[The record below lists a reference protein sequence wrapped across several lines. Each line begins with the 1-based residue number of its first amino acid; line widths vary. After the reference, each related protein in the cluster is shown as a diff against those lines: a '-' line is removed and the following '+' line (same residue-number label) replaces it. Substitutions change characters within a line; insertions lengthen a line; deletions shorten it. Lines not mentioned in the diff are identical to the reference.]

1 LLQNIENENEIEKEE
16 FNENKK
22 NKDTGDREVFINNE
36 NDTES
41 NINCELKNNKILR
54 SIEMEENDSDFIDKL
69 KI

>member
-1 LLQNIENENEIEKEE
+1 MLQNIENENEIEKEE
-16 FNENKK
+16 FNEKNK
-22 NKDTGDREVFINNE
+22 NKDTGDQEVFINNE